1 MALVV
6 GLTIDELAQR
16 AGTKTSTIRMY
27 QTRGL
32 LHGPVLQ
39 GRVGFYDESHLTRL
53 RMISRLQDRGYSLA
67 AIKDLVDGWDHG
79 DNLADVLGL
88 IQVGE
93 PAEITGEDLAAIFPS
108 GELDPE
114 IAARAMALGLLAI
127 DESTGTMRS
136 ASARFLKVGKEL
148 ASHGVPAEVALDQY
162 EALATDTRR
171 IADRFVALFEQHM
184 LPDGVPSPG
193 ELTAQTEVIARFQR
207 LAAEAV
213 QELLTLALNDAAR
226 EAFAR
231 RTHQLADVDNVS
243 G

>member
-1 MALVV
+1 MVE
-6 GLTIDELAQR
+6 LTIDELAHR

-32 LHGPVLQ
+32 LPGPVLQ
-39 GRVGFYDESHLTRL
+39 GRVGFYDGSHLTRL

-88 IQVGE
+88 VQLGE
-93 PAEITGEDLAAIFPS
+93 PAEITGEDIAAIFPT
-108 GELDPE
+108 GELDPA
-114 IAARAMALGLLAI
+114 IATRAMALGLLTI
-127 DESTGTMRS
+127 DEDTGAMRS

-162 EALATDTRR
+162 EALAADTRR
-171 IADRFVALFEQHM
+171 IAQRFVDLFERHV
-184 LPDGVPSPG
+184 LADGVPSPG

-213 QELLTLALNDAAR
+213 QEMLTLALNDAAR
-226 EAFAR
+226 AAVAR
-231 RTHQLADVDNVS
+231 RTKQLS